1 MFPTTWYAPAMFS
14 RPYWPRPS
22 MRLHDAALVDFL
34 PVTLASVLMTV
45 DPSEAALVSGDP
57 SVVTVDA
64 LASSV
69 VSAENV
75 LVVDS
80 R

>member
-14 RPYWPRPS
+14 RTYWPRPS
-22 MRLHDAALVDFL
+22 VRLHDAALIDFL
-34 PVTLASVLMTV
+34 PVSLASVLMTV
-45 DPSEAALVSGDP
+45 DPSETVLVSADP
-57 SVVTVDA
+57 MVTVDA
-64 LASSV
+64 LDASV

-75 LVVDS
+75 IVVDS